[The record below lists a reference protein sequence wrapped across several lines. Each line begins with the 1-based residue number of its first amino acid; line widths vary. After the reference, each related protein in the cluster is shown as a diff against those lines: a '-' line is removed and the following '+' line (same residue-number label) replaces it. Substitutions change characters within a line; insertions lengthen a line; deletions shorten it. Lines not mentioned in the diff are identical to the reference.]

1 MHFSNNLNTI
11 NLKSSPTMA
20 GYKRS
25 GEREIKTLM
34 TFRNKK
40 GCILEVNPEGLVW

>member
-20 GYKRS
+20 GYKSS
-25 GEREIKTLM
+25 GERDKDL
-34 TFRNKK
+34 ND
-40 GCILEVNPEGLVW
+40 L